1 MIKYEPIPS
10 LIEKNP
16 FSLRFVNAEWNDFI
30 ACLGNS
36 CMYNNELM
44 ENCRKLVEYDDI
56 MIWVKY
62 PVSK

>member
-10 LIEKNP
+10 LIEKFS
-16 FSLRFVNAEWNDFI
+16 FSLRFVNAEWNGFI

-36 CMYNNELM
+36 YMYNNELM
-44 ENCRKLVEYDDI
+44 ENCHKLVEYDDI
-56 MIWVKY
+56 MIWVKN